1 MKKKLL
7 FAFLGALLLALLC
20 GNAMGAVNGTQ
31 EDPWLIGPDDSD
43 TVTAW
48 LSGGTLTISGTGDMQ
63 DWGDEE
69 NVPWYSIRETITAVS
84 FESGSEITGIGAYAF
99 FECYSLA
106 SITIPESVTGIGA
119 YAFHGC
125 DSLTSITI
133 PESVTSIG
141 KHAFYGCDS
150 LTGITIPE
158 SVTSIGETAFADCY
172 SLQTLSF
179 SEPRTEKL
187 TMNSHAFSNC
197 KSLTELS
204 LPEKTTA
211 TGSYAFQA
219 CTALKTVTLPESLR
233 TVSDG
238 AFYACGALETVTVKS
253 KELTIDNS
261 YHYTFPA
268 SFRLDGKTIKQN
280 QDASAHGKTTLTV
293 SSGGMVTVNAVPEN
307 GYGLIPGSLKLN
319 GEEITGNTV
328 NLADYSDTS
337 TLIFSAK
344 FVLTGYC
351 GGEGDGKNLTWA
363 LDTDTGVLTISGSG
377 AMKDW
382 DSDQYVPWSDIRD
395 TITAV
400 SFESGSE
407 ITSIGGY
414 AFYFCDALTDITIP
428 ESVTCIG
435 KYAFYH
441 GGMTSITIPKNVIS
455 IGKYAFNDCSFLQT
469 LSFSESRSEKLAL
482 GLFAF
487 AHCPSLTELSL
498 PENMTVIGDNAFQ
511 ACTELKSVALP
522 ESLTKVSDEA
532 FYYCHAMETV
542 TIKSKVLTIEKLYH
556 YTFPAGFK
564 LDNKTIKQN
573 QDASAHGKTTL
584 TVNNSGK
591 VTVSVTAD
599 NGYDVAK
606 VSYTVDNGSETEI
619 EKTNNAYT
627 FDLPDGQST
636 VTVSAAFKLKQY
648 TITWK
653 DGNGDT
659 LKTESADH
667 GTTPAYSGE
676 TPTKKSTDQYDYTFK
691 TWDPAPYAADQD
703 QVYTAQFDENLRK
716 YTITFVNEDGTK
728 LQSSEVAYGE
738 TPSYT
743 GNTPTKTEDADNIYT
758 FKEWKPAIAA
768 VTGEATYTA
777 AFTAN
782 AKTEYTVIWQN
793 GDGTELDK
801 KTYKEGAA
809 EPTTDKTPTKAEDED
824 NTYAFDKWDGGTVNG
839 TVKTYKPV
847 FTATAK
853 DKPEPAKTEYTVIWL
868 DGDGSELD
876 KKTYKEG
883 EAEPTTDKV
892 PTKAADEDNV
902 YTFSKWDGGSTEGNV
917 KTYKPV
923 FNATPKTQY
932 TVIWLNGD
940 GAELDRKTYKEGEAE
955 PTTDKV
961 PTKAADEDNVYTFSK
976 WDGGSTEGNVK
987 TYKPVFNATPKTQ
1000 YTVIWLNGDGTEL
1013 DRKTYK
1019 EGSKEPATDKVPV
1032 KAEDEK
1038 NTYTFSKWDGGST
1051 EGNVKTYKPLFT
1063 AKAKPAPKPAEPN
1076 WWYAPENPPA
1086 AQPGLVT
1093 RVTVDKGIYQ
1103 LYENTGTAM
1112 LVGITSE
1119 KIKELNIPATVSANG
1134 RTYKVTEIDGKVC
1147 QKLKKLK
1154 TVVFGKYVKIIGR
1167 KAFYQCAK
1175 LRTLIFKGKKLKSVG
1190 EKAFEGIHKK
1200 AEATV
1205 PGGKYSLYKRLLL
1218 DAGFPEKGEIG
1229 K

>member
-1 MKKKLL
+1 MKKRWWALAL
-7 FAFLGALLLALLC
+7 CAALLLMLC
-20 GNAMGAVNGTQ
+20 GAAEADYTYGDWLFIANDNGGVTITKCAWDSYSDQ
-31 EDPWLIGPDDSD
+31 DVTIPGTLGGKEVTAIGEKVFESSEITGVTIPASVTEIGEKAFNYCPKMK
-43 TVTAW
+43 TVT
-48 LSGGTLTISGTGDMQ
+48 
-63 DWGDEE
+63 
-69 NVPWYSIRETITAVS
+69 
-84 FESGSEITGIGAYAF
+84 FESGSKLDRIGAEAFSNSGILSISIPASVTCIGEKAFYNCSLAAVTFPEGSKLDSIGAYTF
-99 FECYSLA
+99 YYCNIS
-106 SITIPESVTGIGA
+106 SITIPASVTGIGNN
-119 YAFHGC
+119 AFDSCYHLSTLSFEVGSKLTRIGTEAFSDDPGIKSITIPASVTDIGNNAFDGC
-125 DSLTSITI
+125 DLSNVTIQSPVITIGDWAFKDSLKLNSKTIRQNQVAGAHGKTSLTVNWNGEATVNVMEDSGYVLNKLSYTPDNGSETVIEKNGDNKYLFPVPDTGFTVSASFSEWEYTVDTSGVTITKYHGNATTVEIPSEFDGKPVTAIGNEAFSFKGNITSIRIPDTVSSIGRAAFYNCQKLEQINLPESITRIAESVFYDCDSLKSIQIPSSVTSIDKNAFSGSRLTSITI
-133 PESVTSIG
+133 PGSV
-141 KHAFYGCDS
+141 AN
-150 LTGITIPE
+150 
-158 SVTSIGETAFADCY
+158 IGEGAFSSCRLASVKFEKSTHAVKVQAQAFFYCYPLTDLIIESSDFDCGSNAFADVYNVC
-172 SLQTLSF
+172 LLSDI
-179 SEPRTEKL
+179 RIL
-187 TMNSHAFSNC
+187 
-197 KSLTELS
+197 
-204 LPEKTTA
+204 
-211 TGSYAFQA
+211 
-219 CTALKTVTLPESLR
+219 
-233 TVSDG
+233 
-238 AFYACGALETVTVKS
+238 
-253 KELTIDNS
+253 
-261 YHYTFPA
+261 
-268 SFRLDGKTIKQN
+268 QN
-280 QDASAHGKTTLTV
+280 QDPSAHGITRLAVNKNEP
-293 SSGGMVTVNAVPEN
+293 GKVTVNVTPDTAN
-307 GYGLIPGSLKLN
+307 GYMIDKVYYTPEGG
-319 GEEITGNTV
+319 
-328 NLADYSDTS
+328 SDTEISAVNGVYTFS
-337 TLIFSAK
+337 TA
-344 FVLTGYC
+344 
-351 GGEGDGKNLTWA
+351 
-363 LDTDTGVLTISGSG
+363 
-377 AMKDW
+377 
-382 DSDQYVPWSDIRD
+382 
-395 TITAV
+395 
-400 SFESGSE
+400 
-407 ITSIGGY
+407 
-414 AFYFCDALTDITIP
+414 DIT
-428 ESVTCIG
+428 
-435 KYAFYH
+435 
-441 GGMTSITIPKNVIS
+441 
-455 IGKYAFNDCSFLQT
+455 
-469 LSFSESRSEKLAL
+469 
-482 GLFAF
+482 
-487 AHCPSLTELSL
+487 
-498 PENMTVIGDNAFQ
+498 
-511 ACTELKSVALP
+511 
-522 ESLTKVSDEA
+522 
-532 FYYCHAMETV
+532 
-542 TIKSKVLTIEKLYH
+542 
-556 YTFPAGFK
+556 
-564 LDNKTIKQN
+564 
-573 QDASAHGKTTL
+573 
-584 TVNNSGK
+584 SGK
-591 VTVSVTAD
+591 VTVSAT
-599 NGYDVAK
+599 
-606 VSYTVDNGSETEI
+606 
-619 EKTNNAYT
+619 
-627 FDLPDGQST
+627 
-636 VTVSAAFKLKQY
+636 FKLKQY

-653 DGNGDT
+653 DGDGKT
-659 LKTESADH
+659 LKTESVNPGAV
-667 GTTPAYSGE
+667 PSYSGD
-676 TPTKKSTDQYDYTFK
+676 TPTKKPTAEYEFTFNN
-691 TWDPAPYAADQD
+691 TWDPVPAAADKD
-703 QVYTAQFDENLRK
+703 ETYTAQFSRKVRK

-883 EAEPTTDKV
+883 EAEPTTDKTPTKAEDEDNTYAFDKWDGGTVSGTTKTYKPSFTATAKDKPEPAKAEYTVIWLDGDGSELDRKTYKEGEAEPTTDKV

-961 PTKAADEDNVYTFSK
+961 PTKAADEDNV
-976 WDGGSTEGNVK
+976 
-987 TYKPVFNATPKTQ
+987 
-1000 YTVIWLNGDGTEL
+1000 
-1013 DRKTYK
+1013 
-1019 EGSKEPATDKVPV
+1019 
-1032 KAEDEK
+1032 
-1038 NTYTFSKWDGGST
+1038 YTFSKWDGGST

-1175 LRTLIFKGKKLKSVG
+1175 LRTLIFRGKKLKAVG